1 MCVMS
6 AVTDHYQREWPV
18 YRPPEITPL
27 GPFVFDPSKLK
38 ITITA
43 EQWAEYQ
50 RLKRAAAEIDAVTGQ
65 PDCVKPGVNEW
76 EEACVKLV
84 ASQEGNDPSTEAKA

>member
-18 YRPPEITPL
+18 YQPPINP
-27 GPFVFDPSKLK
+27 VFNPSIWQPK